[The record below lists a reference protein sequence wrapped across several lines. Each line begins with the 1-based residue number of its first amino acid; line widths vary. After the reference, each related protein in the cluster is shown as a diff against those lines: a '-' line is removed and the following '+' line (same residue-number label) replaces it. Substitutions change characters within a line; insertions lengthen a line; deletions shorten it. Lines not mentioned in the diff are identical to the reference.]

1 MQKFRKNRDLSFHDI
16 VDSNN
21 NDVSKLNNANSSIS
35 SDHLYVTTYAFD
47 APLSG
52 PAPSPTQTACKT
64 DKVTSRRPPLT
75 NLNGPTPRVIQE
87 SSSASCATTDG
98 STKTNN
104 KSHVPLSPRK
114 RSREGSPADTARVS
128 RHRNS
133 ADEDDN
139 RERSTSSKVHAKSKN
154 FPIPD
159 NGTLIS
165 FLGHKLPVTVIA
177 KIMEKLPPDD
187 FVNVTFHVLLP
198 SYQSTLK
205 EMQTQIRHERSKLE
219 NLKNVPPQG
228 PLTQPQK
235 VMLRSLITNRE
246 NNTDENDCIIIPNV
260 GSGGKAKYFLK
271 VPKIQTQSSNAVK
284 RTKNRRSQLIEKV
297 EKIVSTPSTG
307 TSNEENSDLHHQR
320 VNNITRDMVG
330 YAAAAEEAGLKIVTK
345 FKNDTVLSLRSVMTL
360 RMWRVLKRV
369 FSSEVGWDVFGS
381 VDDMKKELKQM
392 EFQYEC
398 GTFTPSTGDT
408 VHFVRV
414 QDVREVIVQLVSL
427 LTSCGKLAKCNI
439 WTTYLKT
446 AFGFML
452 LPTRGGRVR
461 N

>member
-1 MQKFRKNRDLSFHDI
+1 MNRCSFFAIILVLSLLGNMGVERLKRCCICGDQTTRRTSKAQLSLWRKSSSYEGDFGCCFGPSAEGRTGDICSSCRNFLQKFRKNRDLSFHDI

-35 SDHLYVTTYAFD
+35 SDHHYVTTYAFD

-139 RERSTSSKVHAKSKN
+139 RERSTSSKVRAKSKN

-165 FLGHKLPVTVIA
+165 
-177 KIMEKLPPDD
+177 
-187 FVNVTFHVLLP
+187 
-198 SYQSTLK
+198 
-205 EMQTQIRHERSKLE
+205 QIRQRMGCWQKEIRLARSA
-219 NLKNVPPQG
+219 
-228 PLTQPQK
+228 
-235 VMLRSLITNRE
+235 R
-246 NNTDENDCIIIPNV
+246 
-260 GSGGKAKYFLK
+260 
-271 VPKIQTQSSNAVK
+271 
-284 RTKNRRSQLIEKV
+284 
-297 EKIVSTPSTG
+297 STG
-307 TSNEENSDLHHQR
+307 SRLFLNTHDIDHGKNQTS
-320 VNNITRDMVG
+320 RD
-330 YAAAAEEAGLKIVTK
+330 ARWKAGDESKYIYYCKGEMHL
-345 FKNDTVLSLRSVMTL
+345 
-360 RMWRVLKRV
+360 
-369 FSSEVGWDVFGS
+369 
-381 VDDMKKELKQM
+381 
-392 EFQYEC
+392 
-398 GTFTPSTGDT
+398 
-408 VHFVRV
+408 
-414 QDVREVIVQLVSL
+414 
-427 LTSCGKLAKCNI
+427 
-439 WTTYLKT
+439 
-446 AFGFML
+446 
-452 LPTRGGRVR
+452 
-461 N
+461 